1 MPETAEKEK
10 DIPAD
15 RAILISD
22 LKRLAREVR
31 REAIRAKRELE
42 TRIERL
48 DELTNQI
55 TSLVE

>member
-1 MPETAEKEK
+1 MPETAEKER
-10 DIPAD
+10 DNSES
-15 RAILISD
+15 RVILAAD